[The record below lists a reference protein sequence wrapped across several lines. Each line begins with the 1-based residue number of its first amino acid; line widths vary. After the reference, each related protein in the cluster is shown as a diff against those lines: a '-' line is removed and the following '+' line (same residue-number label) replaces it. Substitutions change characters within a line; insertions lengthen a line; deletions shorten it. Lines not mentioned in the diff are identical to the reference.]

1 MGFVYPIECFS
12 FSGGK
17 NPAKRQKKNLCLT
30 GDIAPLVFP
39 RRVRQVLCES

>member
-17 NPAKRQKKNLCLT
+17 NPAKRQKNLCLT